1 MSDKIPLSWTTVQ
14 RKINDLI
21 PYEHNPRKLTEE
33 KKDQLIRSLEK
44 FNIAE
49 IPAVNTD
56 GVIIAGHQ
64 RVKVLQLLGRGEEII
79 DVRIPNR
86 PLTEQEFKEY
96 NITSNLQVGV
106 WDVETLEQVF
116 SDIDL
121 EGLGLDINDL
131 DIPDIDNGLTDE
143 TEEEVDDR
151 LPEDPITQAGDFYEF
166 ISLNKGLQHKLHC
179 ADSRDPESVNRL
191 MGNEKAHLILTDPPY
206 NVKID
211 DIVNLGKTKHKNFK
225 QASGEMSEPEFID
238 FLRQSF
244 QNLQAYSI
252 PGSLHFIF
260 MDWRHIF
267 EIITAGREIYSELK
281 QLIVWNKDNGGMG
294 SFYRSKHELC
304 FVFKHGKEKHINNF
318 LLGQFGRY
326 RTNVWD
332 YAGANSF
339 TNRQQEDSGKT
350 KGVGDL
356 EYHPTVKSMEMMA
369 DAILDCSNKGNIVLD
384 LFLGSGT
391 NIVAA
396 EQTRRNCY
404 GQELEEGYCDVNVRR
419 WTRYME
425 HNRLP
430 FKILRNGIEL
440 TTEDLKKYE

>member
-1 MSDKIPLSWTTVQ
+1 MGDKIPLNWTTVQ

-21 PYEHNPRKLTEE
+21 PYQHNPRKLTDE
-33 KKDQLIRSLEK
+33 KRDQLIRSLEK
-44 FNIAE
+44 FNLAE

-64 RVKVLQLLGRGEEII
+64 RIKVLQLLGRGEEII

-106 WDVETLEQVF
+106 WDVELLEEVF

-121 EGLGLDINDL
+121 KDLGLDVNEL
-131 DIPDIDNGLTDE
+131 NIPEIDNGLTDE
-143 TEEEVDDR
+143 TEDEVDDR
-151 LPEDPITQAGDFYEF
+151 LPEEPITQPGDFYEF
-166 ISLNKGLQHKLHC
+166 IFLNKGLQHKVHC
-179 ADSRDPESVNRL
+179 ADSRDPQLVTRL
-191 MGNEKAHLILTDPPY
+191 MGDDRAHLILTDPPY

-211 DIVNLGKTKHKNFK
+211 DIVNSGKTRHKDFK
-225 QASGEMSEPEFID
+225 LASGELSETEFIE
-238 FLRQSF
+238 FLKQSF
-244 QNLQAYSI
+244 INLQNFSM

-260 MDWRHIF
+260 MDWKHIY
-267 EIITAGREIYSELK
+267 EILTAGRVIYSEQK

-304 FVFKHGKEKHINNF
+304 FVFKHGTEKHINNF

-339 TNRQQEDSGKT
+339 TNRQKEDNGKT
-350 KGVGDL
+350 TGVGDL
-356 EYHPTVKSMEMMA
+356 EYHPTVKSLEMMA
-369 DAILDCSNKGNIVLD
+369 DAMLDCSCKGHIILD

-404 GQELEEGYCDVNVRR
+404 GQELEEGYCDVIVRR
-419 WTRYME
+419 WIRYMH
-425 HNRLP
+425 HNDLP
-430 FKILRNGIEL
+430 FKILKNGVEL
-440 TTEDLKKYE
+440 TAGDLEKYE